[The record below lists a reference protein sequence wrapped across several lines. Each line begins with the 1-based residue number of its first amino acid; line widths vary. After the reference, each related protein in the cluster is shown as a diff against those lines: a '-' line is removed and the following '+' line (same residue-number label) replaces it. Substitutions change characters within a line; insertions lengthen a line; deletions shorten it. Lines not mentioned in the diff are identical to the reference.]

1 MVNFATP
8 TYVKVLPIH
17 STFVLKMLS
26 MDSTNN

>member
-8 TYVKVLPIH
+8 TYVKVLPTT

-26 MDSTNN
+26 MDSK

>member
-26 MDSTNN
+26 MDSK